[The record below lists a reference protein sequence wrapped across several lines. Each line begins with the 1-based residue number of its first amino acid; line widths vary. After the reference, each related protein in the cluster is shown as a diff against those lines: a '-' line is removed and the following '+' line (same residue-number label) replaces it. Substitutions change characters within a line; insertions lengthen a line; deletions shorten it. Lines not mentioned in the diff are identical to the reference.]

1 MTRVKRGHIRRKRRQ
16 RKFKIVQGTAS
27 SILLKKA
34 NQQYLKA
41 YQNAFIDR
49 RLRKRYFRSIWICRI
64 NAKLRQFG
72 FNYHSLSQKFQGLCS
87 AQRAQVLGF
96 PSSSSPLEKGA
107 ARGVPSPQKGKL
119 SSGEPGGGPPCFPLS
134 PIGPQAQGHS
144 SGSLGSVS
152 SLENLRYFNR
162 KIIAQL
168 LLHDFSLFNNLN
180 IELRSNK

>member
-16 RKFKIVQGTAS
+16 RKFKIVKGMAS

-64 NAKLRQFG
+64 NAKIRQFG
-72 FNYHSLSQKFQGLCS
+72 FNYHSLSQKFQGPYS
-87 AQRAQVLGF
+87 AQRAQVFGF
-96 PSSSSPLEKGA
+96 PSA
-107 ARGVPSPQKGKL
+107 PSPPRGKR
-119 SSGEPGGGPPCFPLS
+119 SSGE
-134 PIGPQAQGHS
+134 QAQGHS
-144 SGSLGSVS
+144 SGSLGSISS
-152 SLENLRYFNR
+152 SLVNLRYFNR
-162 KIIAQL
+162 KILAQL
-168 LLHDFSLFNNLN
+168 ILHDFSLFNNLN

>member
-64 NAKLRQFG
+64 NAKIRQFG
-72 FNYHSLSQKFQGLCS
+72 FNYHSLSQKFKGS
-87 AQRAQVLGF
+87 AQRTQVLGF
-96 PSSSSPLEKGA
+96 PSA
-107 ARGVPSPQKGKL
+107 PSPQRGKL
-119 SSGEPGGGPPCFPLS
+119 SSGEPGGWPLE
-134 PIGPQAQGHS
+134 GHN

-152 SLENLRYFNR
+152 SSLVNLRYFNR
-162 KIIAQL
+162 KILAQL
-168 LLHDFSLFNNLN
+168 ILHDFSLFNNLN